1 MGSTMF
7 EGGSITKCLRIN
19 QVKLPQT
26 KITFTYKELQNV
38 TMFTT
43 YTRYTKMYKDTRNV
57 SVHNL
62 PSMPQ

>member
-7 EGGSITKCLRIN
+7 EGGSITKCLQID

-26 KITFTYKELQNV
+26 KIINIYKRILEITSYYQD
-38 TMFTT
+38 TT
-43 YTRYTKMYKDTRNV
+43 MYKDTRGV

>member
-1 MGSTMF
+1 MF
-7 EGGSITKCLRIN
+7 EGGSITKCLPIN

-26 KITFTYKELQNV
+26 KIITTYKELQS
-38 TMFTT
+38 FTIDT
-43 YTRYTKMYKDTRNV
+43 PYTKDTTMYKDTRSV